1 MESPFPGMDPYLEPY
16 WPEVHQRLI
25 IYTGDMLQFE
35 LPESLR
41 VRVQQRVFVES
52 EESEYRGIY
61 PDVHVV
67 EHRRSPAAS
76 AGAEAGVMVDVP
88 LQVHLDNE
96 PVTQSYMEIVDAA
109 TGNRVV
115 TVIEFLSPSNKV
127 PGEGQELYR
136 QKQREVRA
144 AGANLVEVDLTR
156 TGRRIL
162 LLPPERT
169 PPSHRTTYQACV
181 FRAAKPN
188 AVDIYAMPL
197 SHRLPVL
204 AIPLRAQDDDVP
216 LDLQSI
222 VNRCYRNG
230 RYDDLDY
237 AAEPHPPLNP
247 HDAQWADGLLRTKGL
262 R

>member
-1 MESPFPGMDPYLEPY
+1 MESPFPGMDPYLEAY
-16 WPEVHQRLI
+16 WPEVHQRLV
-25 IYTGDMLQFE
+25 IYSGDTLQFE
-35 LPESLR
+35 LPEPLR

-52 EESEYRGIY
+52 EESEYRAVY

-67 EHRRSPAAS
+67 ERGRPPAGSGPPESGIA
-76 AGAEAGVMVDVP
+76 VDVP
-88 LQVHLDNE
+88 LQVRLDNE
-96 PVTQSYMEIVDAA
+96 PVTQSYIEIVDAA
-109 TGNRVV
+109 SGNRVV
-115 TVIEFLSPSNKV
+115 TVIEFLSPSNKT

-162 LLPPERT
+162 MLPPDRT

-188 AVDIYAMPL
+188 TVEVYAMPL
-197 SHRLPVL
+197 SSRLPTL
-204 AIPLRAQDDDVP
+204 SIPLREGDRDVA
-216 LDLQSI
+216 LELQS
-222 VNRCYRNG
+222 VVARCYRNG
-230 RYDDLDY
+230 RYDDLNY
-237 AAEPHPPLNP
+237 AAEPRPPLSP
-247 HDAQWADGLLRTKGL
+247 HDEQWMDGLLRSKGL

>member
-1 MESPFPGMDPYLEPY
+1 MKSPFPGMDPYLEPY

-25 IYTGDMLQFE
+25 IYAGDTLQFE
-35 LPESLR
+35 LPDSLR
-41 VRVQQRVFVES
+41 IRVQQRVFVES
-52 EESEYRGIY
+52 DESEYRAVY

-67 EHRRSPAAS
+67 ERGRPAAD
-76 AGAEAGVMVDVP
+76 ATTAEAGIAVDQP
-88 LQVHLDNE
+88 LQVRLNNE
-96 PVTQSYMEIVDAA
+96 PVTQSSLEIVDAA
-109 TGNRVV
+109 SGNRVV
-115 TVIEFLSPSNKV
+115 TVVEFLSPSNKV

-162 LLPPERT
+162 VLPPERI

-181 FRAAKPN
+181 LRAAKPDT
-188 AVDIYAMPL
+188 VEVYAMPL
-197 SHRLPVL
+197 SSRLPTL
-204 AIPLRAQDDDVP
+204 SIPLREDDRDVP

-222 VNRCYRNG
+222 MDRCYQNG

-237 AAEPHPPLNP
+237 AVEPQPPLGP
-247 HDAQWADGLLRTKGL
+247 HDAQWADGLLRSRSL

>member
-16 WPEVHQRLI
+16 WPEVQRRLV
-25 IYTGDMLQFE
+25 IYTGDTLQFQ

-52 EESEYRGIY
+52 DDPEYRAVY

-67 EHRRSPAAS
+67 EREEPPSAPPPAE
-76 AGAEAGVMVDVP
+76 GGVAVDVP
-88 LQVHLDNE
+88 LRVHLDNE
-96 PVTQSYMEIVDAA
+96 PLTQGYVEIVDAA
-109 TGNRVV
+109 SGSRVV
-115 TVIEFLSPSNKV
+115 TVIEFLSPSNKA
-127 PGEGQELYR
+127 PGEGQDLYR

-162 LLPPERT
+162 LLPPERI

-188 AVDIYAMPL
+188 IVELYAMPL
-197 SHRLPVL
+197 GRRLPTL
-204 AIPLRAQDDDVP
+204 AIPLREGDADVP
-216 LDLQSI
+216 LDLQAI
-222 VNRCYRNG
+222 VDRCYRNG
-230 RYDDLDY
+230 RYDDLNY
-237 AAEPHPPLNP
+237 AAEPQPPLSPN
-247 HDAQWADGLLRTKGL
+247 DAPWADGLLRSKGL